1 MKGKVKDQ
9 SKFILEID
17 GQPLELDEKG
27 NFIFEGFIIDEDE
40 GEELTLIAT
49 DRWNNISEK
58 IVKVNVEIKKTKV
71 AKSYEKL
78 MPNKINVKKDENR
91 IALVIGIEKYENLT
105 NLDAV
110 YANRDAKAF
119 KAYANRALGIPTE
132 NINCICSLDS
142 GLSFGSICSVGI
154 LDIFE
159 VIAVFQK
166 SLNP

>member
-1 MKGKVKDQ
+1 MILVAEKITTNSQVYTLKGKVKDQ

-17 GQPLELDEKG
+17 GQPLKLDEKG

-78 MPNKINVKKDENR
+78 MPNKINVKKDK
-91 IALVIGIEKYENLT
+91 IE
-105 NLDAV
+105 
-110 YANRDAKAF
+110 
-119 KAYANRALGIPTE
+119 
-132 NINCICSLDS
+132 
-142 GLSFGSICSVGI
+142 
-154 LDIFE
+154 
-159 VIAVFQK
+159 
-166 SLNP
+166 